1 MRDGF
6 HKHKAMNHLG
16 TLPSK
21 ASEKRKEHRALL
33 EKGAKKIPLKKL
45 RQAHEDAFSQIDC
58 LECANCCKTLGPR
71 FSSSDI
77 GRISKKLRMKETEF
91 AEKFLRIDEDEDYVT
106 KSLPCPFLAEDNR
119 CAIYEDRPGD
129 CRKYPYTDS
138 EAFFKY
144 PKTTLK
150 NAAYCPAVFH
160 VLEKLKDI

>member
-1 MRDGF
+1 
-6 HKHKAMNHLG
+6 MNHLG

-33 EKGAKKIPLKKL
+33 EKGAKKMPLNKL
-45 RQAHEDAFSQIDC
+45 WQAHKDAFSRIDC

-71 FSSSDI
+71 FTSSDI
-77 GRISKKLRMKETEF
+77 SRIAKKMRMKDTEF
-91 AEKFLRIDEDEDYVT
+91 TEKFLRVDEDEDYVA
-106 KSLPCPFLAEDNR
+106 KSLPCPFLGEDNR
-119 CAIYEDRPGD
+119 CSVYEDRPGD